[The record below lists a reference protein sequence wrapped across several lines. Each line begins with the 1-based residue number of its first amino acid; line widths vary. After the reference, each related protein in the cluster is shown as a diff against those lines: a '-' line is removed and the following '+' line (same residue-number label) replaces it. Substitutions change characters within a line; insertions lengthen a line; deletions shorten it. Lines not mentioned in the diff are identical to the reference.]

1 MADNQNSNDPNTP
14 SQPTLT
20 QSQATQQQVDIA
32 NSLNNVLLEIESK
45 FGSINSQTQS
55 QAESMMQLS
64 TNIAQMQSIAS
75 NTLSNSTKVV
85 DKIIDASNSVIN
97 TFSNSFYQKMNE
109 SVEKVSNTASNS
121 ITQSANSLSALSDA
135 SDNVA
140 KNSSTY
146 LSQTNDLLQS
156 QLKQNSAIT
165 SMTDS
170 IEDMQSAISSS
181 LLEMT
186 KAVAII
192 NSTVEHTVESFDN
205 SFYQQMSASVADVT
219 DAASNSIAQ
228 TSTSL
233 NSLSD
238 MLQKL
243 SQNASQVSSDV
254 ASQIASI
261 EQHQSQQSSDTSALV
276 NNIEDMQ
283 SAISSSLLELTKAVA
298 IINSA
303 VEHVVESFGSTTYQ
317 QMSASVADVADAA
330 SNSISRT
337 STSLSSLSD
346 MLQTLS
352 QNASVISSDIANQ
365 TTSVEQHQ
373 TQQSSDTSALV
384 NSIESMQSV
393 ISSSMLD
400 LTNAITIIMSTVAG
414 VIDNFGNSFYQ
425 QMNVAV
431 TDVSAAAVNGITQS
445 TQSLSALG
453 EASREV
459 SEDSSTFSETVANQ
473 ANELAKSHHRQSDT
487 LNEYNESSQ
496 ETLELTEEF
505 SSDMKELSVRV
516 KSLTSGFFS
525 GIKSI
530 LSGGLGIL
538 KMAFSGF
545 STLMGA
551 GMKFVKF
558 SLSIPF
564 TIAQKAAELGNKLRS
579 DVVTVIQQAG
589 EDLKEKF
596 DMTSNIGEGIMSLT
610 ERGKSMLLAFQSPT
624 HKLVKLFGMGAAGIA
639 KMISEFGQHLESMG
653 HFSEL
658 FGRSLGNNQTK
669 LENFL
674 VLVKG
679 LGLSSED
686 LAYFAQDAGIN
697 LKHINTSLNEFGVTL
712 KSVSK
717 EYGIDRKRLSKNF
730 MILRRDITDFG
741 HLSNEEILKTTA
753 SLTHMRIKLEDAV
766 AVFKKF
772 STFED
777 AANSVAILSQTF
789 GMNLD
794 AFDMIQAKNPKE
806 IIDMFRNSMR
816 DTGRSFQD
824 LNRFEKDLMA
834 QHTGMSAESLKALM
848 HYREIG
854 YTHEQAVKKMESEKP
869 HAKQM
874 KALKGL
880 NSAIKEIQKIMQYT
894 SPFEAFAEG
903 LAANATLSGDLKNAM
918 ISLSKGYEGIYE
930 YARKLEPDKWEGLIR
945 PIRMIID
952 IMKNIFQSEAFK
964 DGLTQG
970 LEAVAGFVAKMFGV
984 SNPDRM
990 LSEIATGINLA
1001 SKPGGALDAKTN
1013 KDFRDQFTNA
1023 LKNIPEDLVGVFENI
1038 TGYAVKDVF
1047 NLKDPAS
1054 VLKYLKEAQKA
1065 ADKHPGLKQKYQ
1077 ELMNHVADKVG
1088 GVNYKDAKT
1097 DKQVTVINSF
1107 SDKLRADLL
1116 AISDLNSN
1124 NASKLFDLSGRVMK
1138 AIIQGAAVAFL
1149 SVMKIVNDTIE
1160 GAAGVTDALSPGEN
1174 LFEKFLKFNPGE
1186 LRGLA
1191 GKVGDAMQRFLNN
1204 SEGLM
1209 SIGRWL
1215 FDGFK
1220 SMFSAVIDVFLYT
1233 FALGVD
1239 AIFGSQYAQSPKK
1252 ALKATQI
1259 AASRPST
1266 TETIASLDEYD
1277 QSKTHDLRLHDV
1289 AALFH
1294 DMNDRINKIDGSQA
1308 TSGGAKEHLQAYSGL
1323 LENQLRKPDVTSRDI
1338 TEIAKNVLSVIS
1350 SITTQKDVKGAE
1362 TTYYSGDSRIMSKN
1376 PFEHTNQ
1383 SWYMNDAQVKEN
1395 KNISRWVEKILFKK
1409 KEDKTP
1415 ALSDMFKKS
1424 FDLLGKSLIR
1434 GFDLSLV
1441 PRINKLNNLYALY
1454 SKPPFDTAGGWKF
1467 LDNQLKDR
1475 YKGESPV
1482 VNGELTTI
1490 QAKDAVSESNPF
1502 DADSIDKL
1510 PISQNI
1516 LDSVIFGYTKTY
1528 SVSPLLE
1535 KTNVAL
1541 YNPDAAYGA
1550 VSSNMPA
1557 KNPERFT
1564 SADAKRFKEELTKE
1578 KKEAAEPL
1586 VCDIVTALDSSAI
1599 EMLMKAFASNNFV
1612 KYLTRA
1618 DLIEGG
1624 MGLDISALMSRCMN
1638 PGSNSL
1644 APEIELK

>member
-1 MADNQNSNDPNTP
+1 MSDPSQPVNDPNNSSQSQP
-14 SQPTLT
+14 SQN
-20 QSQATQQQVDIA
+20 QATQQQVDIA
-32 NSLNNVLLEIESK
+32 NSLSHTLSEIESR
-45 FGSINSQTQS
+45 FETINRLSQS
-55 QAESMMQLS
+55 QADSMIQLVD
-64 TNIAQMQSIAS
+64 NIALMQNVAS
-75 NTLSNSTKVV
+75 SALLNSTR
-85 DKIIDASNSVIN
+85 
-97 TFSNSFYQKMNE
+97 
-109 SVEKVSNTASNS
+109 
-121 ITQSANSLSALSDA
+121 
-135 SDNVA
+135 
-140 KNSSTY
+140 
-146 LSQTNDLLQS
+146 
-156 QLKQNSAIT
+156 
-165 SMTDS
+165 
-170 IEDMQSAISSS
+170 
-181 LLEMT
+181 
-186 KAVAII
+186 AVAII
-192 NSTVEHTVESFDN
+192 IDAGNDIVN
-205 SFYQQMSASVADVT
+205 SFG
-219 DAASNSIAQ
+219 
-228 TSTSL
+228 
-233 NSLSD
+233 
-238 MLQKL
+238 
-243 SQNASQVSSDV
+243 
-254 ASQIASI
+254 
-261 EQHQSQQSSDTSALV
+261 
-276 NNIEDMQ
+276 NN
-283 SAISSSLLELTKAVA
+283 
-298 IINSA
+298 
-303 VEHVVESFGSTTYQ
+303 
-317 QMSASVADVADAA
+317 
-330 SNSISRT
+330 
-337 STSLSSLSD
+337 
-346 MLQTLS
+346 
-352 QNASVISSDIANQ
+352 
-365 TTSVEQHQ
+365 
-373 TQQSSDTSALV
+373 
-384 NSIESMQSV
+384 
-393 ISSSMLD
+393 
-400 LTNAITIIMSTVAG
+400 
-414 VIDNFGNSFYQ
+414 FYQ
-425 QMNVAV
+425 QMNAAA
-431 TDVSAAAVNGITQS
+431 TDVADVAANGITQS
-445 TQSLSALG
+445 ARSLSALG
-453 EASREV
+453 EASNELSDST
-459 SEDSSTFSETVANQ
+459 SEFSETVANQ
-473 ANELAKSHHRQSDT
+473 ANELAQGHHRQSDM

-496 ETLELTEEF
+496 EALELTEEF

-516 KSLTSGFFS
+516 KSLTSGFFT
-525 GIKSI
+525 GIKNI
-530 LSGGLGIL
+530 LSGGLGVL

-545 STLMGA
+545 STLMSA

-686 LAYFAQDAGIN
+686 LSYFAQDAGIN

-712 KSVSK
+712 ESVSK

-806 IIDMFRNSMR
+806 IIDMFQNSMR
-816 DTGRSFQD
+816 DTGRSFKD

-848 HYREIG
+848 HYKEIG

-880 NSAIKEIQKIMQYT
+880 NSAIKEIQKIMQFT
-894 SPFEAFAEG
+894 SPFEAFADG

-990 LSEIATGINLA
+990 LSEIETGIKLA
-1001 SKPGGALDAKTN
+1001 STTGGALDKSTN
-1013 KDFRDQFTNA
+1013 KDFHDQFTNE
-1023 LKNIPEDLVGVFENI
+1023 LKAIPASLTDQFFSI
-1038 TGYAVKDVF
+1038 TGYSAKAISAF
-1047 NLKDPAS
+1047 KDPAE
-1054 VLKYLKEAQKA
+1054 VVKYLKAAQQA
-1065 ADKHPGLKQKYQ
+1065 ADKDPGLKQKYQ
-1077 ELMNHVADKVG
+1077 ELMNHVSNNIQG
-1088 GVNYKDAKT
+1088 ISYEDAT
-1097 DKQVTVINSF
+1097 SNEQVTVTKTF
-1107 SDKLRADLL
+1107 SEKMRADLL

-1138 AIIQGAAVAFL
+1138 AIIQGASVAFL
-1149 SVMKIVNDTIE
+1149 AVMKIVNDTIE
-1160 GAAGVTDALSPGEN
+1160 GAEGMTDALKPGEN
-1174 LFEKFLKFNPGE
+1174 LFEKLLKFNPGE
-1186 LRGLA
+1186 LSSLA
-1191 GKVGDAMQRFLNN
+1191 DKVGDAMQRFLNN
-1204 SEGLM
+1204 SQGLM

-1220 SMFSAVIDVFLYT
+1220 SIFSSVIDVFLYT

-1239 AIFGSQYAQSPKK
+1239 AIFGSQYSQSPEKSF
-1252 ALKATQI
+1252 KATSI
-1259 AASRPST
+1259 KAARNT
-1266 TETIASLDEYD
+1266 TAQTVANLDSYD
-1277 QSKTHDLRLHDV
+1277 KSQTHELRFQDISSILHDMKEQI
-1289 AALFH
+1289 
-1294 DMNDRINKIDGSQA
+1294 DKINTKNQVGK
-1308 TSGGAKEHLQAYSGL
+1308 GGAKSSLTKLYNESVAAYIH
-1323 LENQLRKPDVTSRDI
+1323 PDTTSNER
-1338 TEIAKNVLSVIS
+1338 EAIARQGLSVIS
-1350 SITTQKDVKGAE
+1350 NIGTQKASDGSKV
-1362 TTYYSGDSRIMSKN
+1362 TSFSGDLTKYTD
-1376 PFEHTNQ
+1376 P
-1383 SWYMNDAQVKEN
+1383 
-1395 KNISRWVEKILFKK
+1395 LK
-1409 KEDKTP
+1409 KEGGLLGYGKELVSKRKDNEQLILWRGMRRKMIDKEIATKLFNFEETFKVKSLVKDLNFNHVKDKESFISMFDLYTNKTFHTYAGWDLLDHMLKDKT
-1415 ALSDMFKKS
+1415 K
-1424 FDLLGKSLIR
+1424 
-1434 GFDLSLV
+1434 
-1441 PRINKLNNLYALY
+1441 
-1454 SKPPFDTAGGWKF
+1454 
-1467 LDNQLKDR
+1467 
-1475 YKGESPV
+1475 SPV
-1482 VNGELTTI
+1482 KREGGLTTI
-1490 QAKDAVSESNPF
+1490 ERGVSKVQDATSESNPF
-1502 DADSIDKL
+1502 DVDSIDKL

-1516 LDSVIFGYTKTY
+1516 LDSVVFGYAKTY
-1528 SVSPLLE
+1528 SVSPL
-1535 KTNVAL
+1535 TNVAL
-1541 YNPDAAYGA
+1541 YDPYATYDS
-1550 VSSNMPA
+1550 VSSNIPA

-1586 VCDIVTALDSSAI
+1586 VCDITTALDKSGI

-1618 DLIEGG
+1618 DLLEGG
-1624 MGLDISALMSRCMN
+1624 MGLDISALVSRCFN
-1638 PGSNSL
+1638 AGSNLL
-1644 APEIELK
+1644 APDVELK